1 MNKSIIMI
9 YGNHLIKLIRTS
21 SSNSLKI
28 TIGTQEVKVF
38 LAFLL
43 FTSLLVKIVFETII
57 FNRKIDKIGQYCS
70 YILIKC
76 HSQCIL
82 KDYRNRTNTSPCKSD
97 IKKFKKKKKQKEKKE
112 TRKRGRRYI
121 VQFFTVAAKRTIEI
135 LTKRS
140 FILT

>member
-97 IKKFKKKKKQKEKKE
+97 IKKFKKKKKK
-112 TRKRGRRYI
+112 
-121 VQFFTVAAKRTIEI
+121 
-135 LTKRS
+135 
-140 FILT
+140 

>member
-97 IKKFKKKKKQKEKKE
+97 IKKLKKKKKIERKKRDKKE
-112 TRKRGRRYI
+112 RKKI
-121 VQFFTVAAKRTIEI
+121 HCTIFYCSSKENY
-135 LTKRS
+135 
-140 FILT
+140 

>member
-38 LAFLL
+38 LTFLL

-57 FNRKIDKIGQYCS
+57 FNRKMDKIGQYCS

-82 KDYRNRTNTSPCKSD
+82 KDYRNRTNASPCKSD
-97 IKKFKKKKKQKEKKE
+97 IYIYIYIKKKKKKKKEKKRQE
-112 TRKRGRRYI
+112 REEGDTLYN
-121 VQFFTVAAKRTIEI
+121 F
-135 LTKRS
+135 L
-140 FILT
+140 L

>member
-97 IKKFKKKKKQKEKKE
+97 IKKLKKKKKNRKKK
-112 TRKRGRRYI
+112 KRQEREEEDTLYN
-121 VQFFTVAAKRTIEI
+121 F
-135 LTKRS
+135 L
-140 FILT
+140 L